1 MEHVL
6 GNRKP
11 AYEVPS
17 YSLTGDVI
25 AFARCGL
32 QYRHTVIGRLPAT
45 RPAQLWF
52 GQFVHGVLEEA
63 YRRFKEEVAKKLGSV
78 ASFSDDDCREIMDLV
93 SARLANQGLSPRSE
107 DLREQGERRSVIALK
122 ELAPHMFPLISHA
135 EVRLTGTREL
145 PVNLIPTQDRLRNV
159 ERYEMAGVVDVI
171 TQLDLQSPDL
181 ATNVVA
187 QLMLEIVGRGN
198 SSSVEV
204 IVDYKGMRRPPIAD
218 PRQKNDYR
226 TLYERQIQ
234 TYSYLREA
242 QVKGS
247 AVVGGALI
255 FLNELSPTWSDVDAL
270 RKEIQSNR
278 ADIVPPKGSTD
289 WDVIM
294 NGKNTSK
301 TPYPSLSFDFRLRR
315 AVLLIRVNPDSVAD
329 EVVKFDHLVAEIEQS
344 RGKEMRTGDI
354 NQSWAAI
361 DTDQSMCTAC
371 DFRVTCPK
379 DKLKTPQLPR

>member
-1 MEHVL
+1 MEHIL
-6 GNRKP
+6 GSRKP

-63 YRRFKEEVAKKLGSV
+63 YRRYKEKVTKKPKAV
-78 ASFSDDDCREIMDLV
+78 VNFSDDECREIMDLV
-93 SARLANQGLSPRSE
+93 AARLANQGLNPRSD
-107 DLREQGERRSVIALK
+107 DLREQGERRSTIALK

-145 PVNLIPTQDRLRNV
+145 PTHLIPVEDQLRNV

-171 TQLDLQSPDL
+171 TQLDLQSPSL
-181 ATNVVA
+181 ASNDVA
-187 QLMLEIVGRGN
+187 QLMIEIVGRGN
-198 SSSVEV
+198 SSLVEV
-204 IVDYKGMRRPPIAD
+204 IVDYKGMRRPPKAN
-218 PRQKNDYR
+218 PKQKNDYR

-270 RKEIQSNR
+270 KQEILTNK
-278 ADIVPPKGSTD
+278 ADVVPVEGTPD
-289 WDVIM
+289 WNVIM
-294 NGKNTSK
+294 QGKSSPT
-301 TPYPSLSFDFRLRR
+301 TPYPLLSFGFRLRR
-315 AVLLIRVNPDSVAD
+315 AVLLIKVNPDSVAD

-354 NQSWAAI
+354 NQSWLAV

-379 DKLKTPQLPR
+379 DKLKTPLLPR

>member
-1 MEHVL
+1 MEYVL

-11 AYEVPS
+11 SYEVPS

-25 AFARCGL
+25 AYARCGL
-32 QYRHTVIGRLPAT
+32 QYRHSVIGRLPAT

-63 YRRFKEEVAKKLGSV
+63 YRRYKEQLTKKSRV
-78 ASFSDDDCREIMDLV
+78 TVSFTDNECREIMDLV
-93 SARLANQGLSPRSE
+93 ASRLANQGLNPRSE

-122 ELAPHMFPLISHA
+122 ELAPHMFPLVSHA

-145 PVNLIPTQDRLRNV
+145 PVHLIPTEDQLRNV

-171 TQLDLQSPDL
+171 TQLDLQSPSL
-181 ATNVVA
+181 VSNVVA

-198 SSSVEV
+198 SASVEV
-204 IVDYKGMRRPPIAD
+204 IVDYKGMRRPPNAD
-218 PRQKNDYR
+218 PHLKNDYR
-226 TLYERQIQ
+226 ILYERQIQ

-242 QVKGS
+242 QVQGS

-270 RKEIQSNR
+270 KKEILSNK
-278 ADIVPPKGSTD
+278 ADIVPAEGSTD
-289 WDVIM
+289 WNVIM
-294 NGKNTSK
+294 QGRNSYK
-301 TPYPSLSFDFRLRR
+301 TPYPDLSFDFRLRR
-315 AVLLIRVNPDSVAD
+315 AVLLIRVNPESVVD
-329 EVVKFDHLVAEIEQS
+329 EVIKFDNLVAEIEQS

-354 NQSWAAI
+354 NLSWTAI

>member
-1 MEHVL
+1 MDHVI
-6 GNRKP
+6 GSRKP

-63 YRRFKEEVAKKLGSV
+63 YRRYKEVVTKNPKHVVA
-78 ASFSDDDCREIMDLV
+78 FSDKECREIMDIV
-93 SARLANQGLSPRSE
+93 AARLANQGLNPRSD
-107 DLREQGERRSVIALK
+107 DLRDQGERRSIVALK
-122 ELAPHMFPLISHA
+122 ELAPFMFPIISHA

-145 PVNLIPTQDRLRNV
+145 PTNLIPKEDQLRNV
-159 ERYEMAGVVDVI
+159 DRYEMVGVVDVI
-171 TQLDLQSPDL
+171 TQMDLQSPSL
-181 ATNVVA
+181 ASNAVA
-187 QLMLEIVGRGN
+187 QLMLEIVGVGN

-204 IVDYKGMRRPPIAD
+204 IVDYKGMRRPPKAD
-218 PRQKNDYR
+218 PKAKNDYR

-242 QVKGS
+242 QVHGS

-255 FLNELSPTWSDVDAL
+255 FLNELSPTWSDVETL
-270 RKEIQSNR
+270 RQEILAKK
-278 ADIVPPKGSTD
+278 ADIVPVEGSAD
-289 WDVIM
+289 WNVIM
-294 NGKNTSK
+294 NGKNSAR
-301 TPYPSLSFDFRLRR
+301 TPHPVLSFDFRLRR
-315 AVLLIRVNPDSVAD
+315 AVLLIKVDPASVAL
-329 EVVKFDHLVAEIEQS
+329 EVVKFDNLVAEIEHS
-344 RGKEMRTGDI
+344 RGKEIRTGDI
-354 NQSWAAI
+354 NQSWEAI

-379 DKLKTPQLPR
+379 DKMKSPTLPR